1 MKVCLTLICLFLLTA
16 LQDGETLGT
25 YRGNEG
31 GSITVRCEFGY
42 SGEKTFLC
50 KETCEGE
57 NILIETTEDR
67 DENGRFSIRYERRN
81 IFSSD
86 FLYVW
91 ITDLKPSDSGR
102 YRCRSDETLHGTLY
116 DDFYLVVIEDSS
128 KPKWTPRPF
137 IESPFIPATSTKTT
151 IKTTTA
157 ATATT
162 TQSQSFSPS
171 PSETIKL
178 SEKPAAAPDLLL
190 YVGLTLGLLIVL
202 LATTLLIFCQKKRF
216 HQQKGPPV
224 KIEPADFTT
233 SNTVYEEIREE
244 DRENKPPAAEIS
256 SVYVCVQPDKP
267 NAAESNEIYSLASKP
282 QGQTKEEDIEY
293 SEVQLPNV
301 AAGSN
306 GRHLAASD
314 NVTYSDPRLA

>member
-1 MKVCLTLICLFLLTA
+1 MKVCLTLICLFLLT

-25 YRGNEG
+25 YRGKEG
-31 GSITVRCEFGY
+31 GNVTVRCKFGY
-42 SGEKTFLC
+42 SGEKRFLC

-67 DENGRFSIRYERRN
+67 DENGRLSIRYERRN
-81 IFSSD
+81 MFSSD
-86 FLYVW
+86 FLHVW

-137 IESPFIPATSTKTT
+137 IEPTFIPATSTKTT

-178 SEKPAAAPDLLL
+178 PEKPAAASGPLL
-190 YVGLTLGLLIVL
+190 YVALVL
-202 LATTLLIFCQKKRF
+202 VVLFVFLAAALLIFFKRKNF
-216 HQQKGPPV
+216 SQQKGSSG
-224 KIEPADFTT
+224 ET
-233 SNTVYEEIREE
+233 
-244 DRENKPPAAEIS
+244 EN
-256 SVYVCVQPDKP
+256 
-267 NAAESNEIYSLASKP
+267 SKNF
-282 QGQTKEEDIEY
+282 QAKDGAVEY
-293 SEVQLPNV
+293 SEVHFLKN
-301 AAGSN
+301 
-306 GRHLAASD
+306 ASTSAD
-314 NVTYSDPRLA
+314 SAPCGHAENVTYSEIQMNFANRSDDSALYSNISLQQ